1 DTTCAW
7 YLLNEREQL
16 LVEQLD
22 RDYLARYQRLPAS
35 DPDLVYFLGDRYE
48 FSRTWSAPSNSLPT
62 FRRNTGKFLHRQSLT
77 FLCPQDKLAALGWPM
92 TLGTANEMGTT
103 PFPALDPHRADEM
116 AGNSMFHLRSTAA
129 VLGASVK
136 KEASKSHVRDLPLC
150 LRKHQ
155 DLFPC
160 WLSAKP
166 SAKPGKA
173 VGTLVAPPPGPP
185 PKPVGAIMWPG
196 GYMAG
201 AEAAVVAKE
210 PRMKAKGPPS
220 KTRGTSAVERYSS
233 AYSTVGHFPNG
244 HLQDWLHAIAPKFF
258 TLIMVGRLDRNQL
271 LSYLYLLTGLLP
283 SDRPPSFSK
292 TECLEALCSEHERLG
307 SPGNSLQIKPEKVVA
322 YVQRLLSETGG
333 DDDADDEVP
342 EDDEEEPT
350 GGESSAVVAFT
361 VNFVDDVWT
370 LNGWDTNGQLI
381 SSAALPEL
389 DSATC
394 AGFYQIIY
402 QDGHAFAWGGG
413 STEGIYCM
421 DYLAEHTASGS
432 AGPGRVIQVSAD
444 KCSCASPSLL
454 RDTWASAEALF

>member
-1 DTTCAW
+1 MLKVAGFSAPRCLPTVLLGRAW
-7 YLLNEREQL
+7 LRSFPFLCRKGK
-16 LVEQLD
+16 
-22 RDYLARYQRLPAS
+22 RLPRK
-35 DPDLVYFLGDRYE
+35 PR
-48 FSRTWSAPSNSLPT
+48 P
-62 FRRNTGKFLHRQSLT
+62 RQKP
-77 FLCPQDKLAALGWPM
+77 CQPKHQ
-92 TLGTANEMGTT
+92 
-103 PFPALDPHRADEM
+103 
-116 AGNSMFHLRSTAA
+116 
-129 VLGASVK
+129 
-136 KEASKSHVRDLPLC
+136 DLPLC

-283 SDRPPSFSK
+283 SDRPPS
-292 TECLEALCSEHERLG
+292 
-307 SPGNSLQIKPEKVVA
+307 
-322 YVQRLLSETGG
+322 
-333 DDDADDEVP
+333 
-342 EDDEEEPT
+342 
-350 GGESSAVVAFT
+350 
-361 VNFVDDVWT
+361 
-370 LNGWDTNGQLI
+370 
-381 SSAALPEL
+381 
-389 DSATC
+389 
-394 AGFYQIIY
+394 
-402 QDGHAFAWGGG
+402 
-413 STEGIYCM
+413 
-421 DYLAEHTASGS
+421 
-432 AGPGRVIQVSAD
+432 
-444 KCSCASPSLL
+444 
-454 RDTWASAEALF
+454 